1 MSRPCA
7 SVPNHQIQLGG
18 SSAFSKLAS
27 MTGSVCASQGA
38 NRPTKIAS
46 ANNAPPMM
54 RLAPSFIAAASPRSA
69 VRPIARR
76 RDRAGPRSCV
86 SDPGIDHAIEHVD
99 QHIDCE
105 KEQHHH
111 ENGALDGRNVAL
123 QYTVD
128 EQRTDARSR
137 E

>member
-18 SSAFSKLAS
+18 SSAFSKLES

-54 RLAPSFIAAASPRSA
+54 RLAPSFIAAAPPQQAARSI
-69 VRPIARR
+69 VRG
-76 RDRAGPRSCV
+76 RDGADHRSCV
-86 SDPGIDHAIEHVD
+86 SDPGIDHAIEHVN
-99 QHIDCE
+99 QH
-105 KEQHHH
+105 
-111 ENGALDGRNVAL
+111 
-123 QYTVD
+123 
-128 EQRTDARSR
+128 
-137 E
+137 

>member
-7 SVPNHQIQLGG
+7 SVPNHHFQPGG
-18 SSAFSKLAS
+18 SSAYMRLAS

-54 RLAPSFIAAASPRSA
+54 RLVPSFIAAAPLRRAARSIEHGRNKA
-69 VRPIARR
+69 NR
-76 RDRAGPRSCV
+76 RSCV
-86 SDPGIDHAIEHVD
+86 SDPGIDHGIEHVN
-99 QHIDCE
+99 QRIDRQ
-105 KEQHHH
+105 KEQHHD
-111 ENGALDGRNVAL
+111 ENAALDGGNVAL
-123 QYTVD
+123 QDTVD
-128 EQRTDARSR
+128 EQRADAGPG